1 MAGPCTIPN
10 KASSHGERKMRLTV
24 RRIFSAG
31 NRKSYC
37 NYKKI
42 VIKYQI
48 ISKEMNP
55 ENWAI
60 LMTFYIEQNRPEL
73 LEDYTCDFDEDTY
86 FAYYPPTK
94 QGEMNGKNLVEMIR
108 SILQNIELLYQFV
121 KETSDEIDW
130 Q

>member
-1 MAGPCTIPN
+1 M
-10 KASSHGERKMRLTV
+10 
-24 RRIFSAG
+24 SAYIG
-31 NRKSYC
+31 FARQKDYC
-37 NYKKI
+37 D
-42 VIKYQI
+42 VQFCVGDPSVEI
-48 ISKEMNP
+48 ISNKLAEISGREMNP

-60 LMTFYIEQNRPEL
+60 LITFYIEQNRPEL